1 MEPIEGAILAAGR
14 GERLITQRSDLPKPL
29 VMLNGET
36 LLARQYRIMTAAGA
50 ARVTAVVNSETASR
64 IERDRIALPAGL
76 KLFVRDTA
84 NSMETL
90 FELGR
95 HLRAAHFLAA
105 TVDTVVEADEMARFA
120 RRAIELTSGAAP
132 SADGVLA
139 VVRWR
144 GDARPLFV
152 ELDGPGAIQRI
163 GGERG
168 ELVTAGIYFLP
179 KSIFNFTDRAR
190 DTGCAALRQFLAALL
205 NWKVRLRALE
215 LKEAIDVDVPDDL
228 EAARA
233 AIASHGAASQVRAG
247 SKP

>member
-1 MEPIEGAILAAGR
+1 V
-14 GERLITQRSDLPKPL
+14 D
-29 VMLNGET
+29 
-36 LLARQYRIMTAAGA
+36 
-50 ARVTAVVNSETASR
+50 AVVA
-64 IERDRIALPAGL
+64 
-76 KLFVRDTA
+76 
-84 NSMETL
+84 
-90 FELGR
+90 
-95 HLRAAHFLAA
+95 
-105 TVDTVVEADEMARFA
+105 ADEMASFA
-120 RRAIELTSGAAP
+120 GRAIELTSGAAP

-144 GDARPLFV
+144 GDERPLFV
-152 ELDGPGAIQRI
+152 ELDGSGAIQRI

-179 KSIFNFTDRAR
+179 KSIFAFTDRAR
-190 DTGCAALRQFLAALL
+190 DSGCAALRQFLAALL

-233 AIASHGAASQVRAG
+233 ITASHAALHLRAG